1 MRMLDRVLKEADR
14 ARGEVLDLAK
24 ALVAIDTTNTGA
36 PESGYESMAAEFLVE
51 HLRGEGITDLRQL
64 GRTPSRENVI
74 ATLPGRRK
82 GVALALLGH
91 SDVVPAGDLATW
103 KTPPFSPTVR
113 GGRLYGRGSSDMK
126 GTVAAETVAFLIA
139 HRLKLPLRKGLRLI
153 CFADEESGGAFGAG
167 WMRKE
172 HPDLLRADLALN
184 EGGGQHH
191 RHAGKLHYS
200 VAWNEKGRHEAVVRF
215 TGVGSH
221 AATPWRGQNAL
232 VPAAEFITRMKSEP
246 PAPELSKSVLAGF
259 RWVQGFDAKDAA
271 GLEAALKSLAR
282 RDEGLATEIRALT
295 RTTASPTIVHG
306 GVKSNSVPD
315 ACEVTCDFR
324 TLPDHDRGYLMRYLK
339 ARTKGLPATITLI
352 TTASSK
358 PVPYRSA
365 IDNTLAKALAAAAGK
380 SVKVAT
386 FPTLTI
392 GFTDARFVREIG
404 TPALGLTPEHPKR
417 DKIQNRA
424 HGANES
430 VSVRDLEF
438 RARYFAAMIALTAG
452 AGR

>member
-14 ARGEVLDLAK
+14 ARAEVLDLTK
-24 ALVAIDTTNTGA
+24 ELVAIDTTNTGA
-36 PESGYESMAAEFLVE
+36 PESGYESIAAEFLADR
-51 HLRGEGITDLRQL
+51 LKGEGVADIQRL
-64 GRTPSRENVI
+64 GRTPSRENLV

-82 GVALALLGH
+82 SIALALLGH

-126 GTVAAETVAFLIA
+126 GTVAAEMVAFLIA
-139 HRLKLPLRKGLRLI
+139 HRLKLPLRNGLRLI
-153 CFADEESGGAFGAG
+153 CFADEEAGGAFGAG

-172 HPDLLRADLALN
+172 HPDLLRAGLAIN

-191 RHAGKLHYS
+191 RQKGTHHYS
-200 VAWNEKGRHEAVVRF
+200 VAWNEKGRYEAVVRF
-215 TGVGSH
+215 TGTGSH

-232 VPAAEFITRMKSEP
+232 AYAADFITRVHNEP

-259 RWVQGFDAKDAA
+259 GWVQGFETKDAD
-271 GLEAALKSLAR
+271 GLEAALKPLAR
-282 RDEGLATEIRALT
+282 HDEALATEIRALT
-295 RTTASPTIVHG
+295 RTTAAPTIVRG

-339 ARTKGLPATITLI
+339 ARTKGLPATITLT
-352 TTASSK
+352 TTATSK
-358 PVPYRSA
+358 RVPYRSA
-365 IDNTLAKALAAAAGK
+365 IDRTLTKALAAAAGK
-380 SVKVAT
+380 SVKVAV

-392 GFTDARFVREIG
+392 GFTDARFVREVG
-404 TPALGLTPEHPKR
+404 TPALGCTPEHPKR
-417 DKIQNRA
+417 DKAQNRA

-430 VSVRDLEF
+430 VPVSDLEF
-438 RARYFAAMIALTAG
+438 RVRYFAAMIALTAA